1 MTRRVVI
8 TGLGVVTAAGSGPGS
23 FGKRGD
29 GVSGIDRFDA
39 SQFTRPVAGEARSF
53 DPRQFMSDK
62 RVATTNRFT
71 QLGLAA
77 ARMAYEDAGLAQGP
91 EVSRVSVCFGS
102 STAAAPVTKQIAP
115 SSS

>member
-1 MTRRVVI
+1 
-8 TGLGVVTAAGSGPGS
+8 
-23 FGKRGD
+23 
-29 GVSGIDRFDA
+29 
-39 SQFTRPVAGEARSF
+39 
-53 DPRQFMSDK
+53 MSDK

>member
-1 MTRRVVI
+1 M
-8 TGLGVVTAAGSGPGS
+8 
-23 FGKRGD
+23 
-29 GVSGIDRFDA
+29 
-39 SQFTRPVAGEARSF
+39 
-53 DPRQFMSDK
+53 
-62 RVATTNRFT
+62 ATTNRFT